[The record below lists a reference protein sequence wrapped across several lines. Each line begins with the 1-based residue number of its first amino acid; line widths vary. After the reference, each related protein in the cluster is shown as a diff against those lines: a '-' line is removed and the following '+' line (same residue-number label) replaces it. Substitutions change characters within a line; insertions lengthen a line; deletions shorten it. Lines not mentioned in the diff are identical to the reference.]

1 MAELPNSGSMCSRS
15 SSSATDPSLIES
27 LERLGGSD
35 RRRRSNPENPV
46 RRPIE
51 QSEVESSLEYQMRA
65 SNATSNSNLNANNH
79 VETMAELIA
88 KATDSR
94 KRALRDIVMRDALE
108 IIYQQGDE
116 VDFQS
121 VAILNLNLSEE
132 EIRIVINRFS
142 EAPIKLVNL
151 KEGVQLVDRIVYL
164 IHDDGFS

>member
-1 MAELPNSGSMCSRS
+1 MTELSNSGSMRTRS
-15 SSSATDPSLIES
+15 TSSATEPSLIES
-27 LERLGGSD
+27 LERLGESEIRTRSD
-35 RRRRSNPENPV
+35 PENPV

-51 QSEVESSLEYQMRA
+51 QSEIESSLEHQISA
-65 SNATSNSNLNANNH
+65 SNAISDLNANNQ

-94 KRALRDIVMRDALE
+94 KRALRDIVMREALE

-151 KEGVQLVDRIVYL
+151 KEGVQLVDKIVYL
-164 IHDDGFS
+164 IHDDGFA